1 MRCKQPKKA
10 RQFINGE
17 KPGQPPSELAQ
28 RRMDWASPPPFT
40 LSFPYAI
47 LQPMIASRVKN
58 LHPYQPGEQPRDRDY
73 IKLNANENPYPP
85 APAVIEQVC
94 RHAREHSMSLALYA
108 DPDSNQLREAIAS
121 HLNKTGGVMA
131 SCNQAAGEEKDS
143 SLPCAISPQ
152 MVFCGNGSDEVLSFV
167 FYAFFDGDRPLIQ
180 PEHTYSFYPVYAGYY
195 NIPLKKIP
203 LNADFSLNLEAMVQ
217 AAVENQSS
225 VILANPNAPSSL
237 ALSCHELREFLA
249 RLPKDR
255 VHVVDEAYADFGRDS
270 ALSLLDEFPNLVV
283 VRTFSKSLSLAG
295 MRLGYA
301 VARAELI
308 QVLHRVKDSFNHFP
322 VDALAQQA
330 GIAACLSS
338 DYYIDC
344 TKKIVRQ
351 RDSLVEFLRNRGWQ
365 VLDSATNFVFAAKDG
380 VCGRQVY
387 QELKEAGILV
397 RRFDTAGIED
407 YLRITVGTAEQMD
420 RLKGAFPKN

>member
-1 MRCKQPKKA
+1 
-10 RQFINGE
+10 
-17 KPGQPPSELAQ
+17 
-28 RRMDWASPPPFT
+28 
-40 LSFPYAI
+40 
-47 LQPMIASRVKN
+47 MIASRVQN
-58 LHPYQPGEQPRDRDY
+58 LQPYQPGEQPKDRVY

-94 RHAREHSMSLALYA
+94 RHAREHSLSLALYA
-108 DPDSNQLREAIAS
+108 DPDSSQLREAIAS

-131 SCNQAAGEEKDS
+131 SCNQAAGGEKDS
-143 SLPCAISPQ
+143 SLPQPISPQ

-195 NIPLKKIP
+195 GIPLKKIP

-217 AAVENQSS
+217 AAVETRSS

-237 ALSCHELREFLA
+237 ALSCHELREFLG
-249 RLPKDR
+249 RLPQDR

-270 ALSLLDEFPNLVV
+270 ALSLLAEFPNLVV

-301 VARAELI
+301 VASPELI

-322 VDALAQQA
+322 VDVLAQQA
-330 GIAACLSS
+330 GRAACVST
-338 DYYIDC
+338 DYYVEC
-344 TKKIVRQ
+344 TKKIVAQ
-351 RDSLVEFLRNRGWQ
+351 RDSLTSFLRDGGWQ
-365 VLDSATNFVFAAKDG
+365 VLDSATNFVFTTKEG
-380 VCGRQVY
+380 VSGRQVY

-397 RRFDTAGIED
+397 RRFDTTGIQE

-420 RLKGAFPKN
+420 RLKAAFPRN

>member
-1 MRCKQPKKA
+1 
-10 RQFINGE
+10 
-17 KPGQPPSELAQ
+17 
-28 RRMDWASPPPFT
+28 
-40 LSFPYAI
+40 
-47 LQPMIASRVKN
+47 MIASRVQN
-58 LHPYQPGEQPRDRDY
+58 LQPYQPGEQPKDRVY

-85 APAVIEQVC
+85 APAVIDSVC
-94 RHAREHSMSLALYA
+94 RHAREHSLSLALYA

-121 HLNKTGGVMA
+121 HLNKTSGVMA
-131 SCNQAAGEEKDS
+131 SCGQSVGGEKDS
-143 SLPCAISPQ
+143 SLPQPISPQ

-195 NIPLKKIP
+195 GIPLKKIP
-203 LNADFSLNLEAMVQ
+203 LKADFSLDLEAMVQ

-237 ALSCHELREFLA
+237 ALSCQQLREFLS
-249 RLPKDR
+249 RLPQDR

-270 ALSLLDEFPNLVV
+270 ALSLMAEFPNLVV

-301 VARAELI
+301 VASPELI

-322 VDALAQQA
+322 VDVLAQQA
-330 GIAACLSS
+330 GIAACLST

-344 TKKIVRQ
+344 TKKIVAQ
-351 RDSLVEFLRNRGWQ
+351 RDSLTSFLRERGWQ
-365 VLDSATNFVFAAKDG
+365 VLDSATNFVFTAKEG
-380 VCGRQVY
+380 VSGRQVY

-420 RLKGAFPKN
+420 RLKAAFPRN